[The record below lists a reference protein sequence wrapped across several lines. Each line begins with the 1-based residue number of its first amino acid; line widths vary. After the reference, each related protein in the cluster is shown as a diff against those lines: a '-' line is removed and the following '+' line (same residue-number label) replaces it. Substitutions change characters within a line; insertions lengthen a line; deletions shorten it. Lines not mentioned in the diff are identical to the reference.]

1 MALPDACFTQQPA
14 TADGQRHVYL
24 IGDWGGLPGPF
35 GWNATMRAPA
45 PADHRSPEF
54 PSHQRDFVWGA
65 DDCAQRNVADQMAK
79 RAVISPP
86 DYILNVGDN
95 FYWGGINIKC
105 GAGVD
110 TVSDITSQW
119 EKVFENVYTG
129 PGIDGRQ
136 WLGVLGNHDF
146 GGFMFVSG
154 WDQALHYT
162 WLQEFPSTN
171 RWVTPALYYQSK
183 VVYPD
188 FSVDYYFVDTNVWD
202 TWLPHA
208 EQRHNLCSRNHN
220 PPNLE
225 ANCGA
230 AGPVS
235 VDECPD
241 WFKSLWKANV
251 EWMDNSMPLSEAEWQ
266 IVVTHFPPEGNWG
279 GAEWARLSAQHGIDL
294 ILAGHRHRQEVHT
307 SSQIAPTTYVVSG
320 GGGGITSENLPD
332 AGGDD
337 DEYGFVDITLSRS
350 EIMLELISHGGMI
363 RSTTCITPRD
373 AGAGTLNWLQEP
385 SLCEGRPSGPQR
397 PTQTSTTPAPPTGGD
412 WGGDAAALPS
422 DSDLVYSEPGPELYG
437 PEPYPA
443 AASSPA
449 WPAADEAVIGGDAA
463 ALPAP
468 SPWAST
474 ASQPPGYDDS
484 AAWAASQPAGA
495 VAVPALPTAPDPP
508 GPAVV
513 PAGPVGRLKMLVS
526 RMFR

>member
-1 MALPDACFTQQPA
+1 
-14 TADGQRHVYL
+14 
-24 IGDWGGLPGPF
+24 
-35 GWNATMRAPA
+35 
-45 PADHRSPEF
+45 
-54 PSHQRDFVWGA
+54 
-65 DDCAQRNVADQMAK
+65 
-79 RAVISPP
+79 
-86 DYILNVGDN
+86 
-95 FYWGGINIKC
+95 
-105 GAGVD
+105 
-110 TVSDITSQW
+110 
-119 EKVFENVYTG
+119 
-129 PGIDGRQ
+129 
-136 WLGVLGNHDF
+136 
-146 GGFMFVSG
+146 MFVSG

-188 FSVDYYFVDTNVWD
+188 FSGPADFVDTNVWD

-437 PEPYPA
+437 PEPYPRRRRPHGPPQTRP
-443 AASSPA
+443 SSVETRLPFQRPPRGHPPHRSRLGTTILRLGRRRSPLVPWRCPRCRRHQTRPA
-449 WPAADEAVIGGDAA
+449 Q
-463 ALPAP
+463 
-468 SPWAST
+468 PWC
-474 ASQPPGYDDS
+474 QQDQ
-484 AAWAASQPAGA
+484 WAG
-495 VAVPALPTAPDPP
+495 
-508 GPAVV
+508 
-513 PAGPVGRLKMLVS
+513 
-526 RMFR
+526 